1 MYWSH
6 PYEPIE
12 TLHEYTEREAE
23 DERRAIRIEQITEQS
38 IVDPA
43 EDKENKGDTSCT

>member
-6 PYEPIE
+6 PCEPIE

-23 DERRAIRIEQITEQS
+23 DERRAVRIDCTT
-38 IVDPA
+38 
-43 EDKENKGDTSCT
+43 KEAIARICIDDEGTK